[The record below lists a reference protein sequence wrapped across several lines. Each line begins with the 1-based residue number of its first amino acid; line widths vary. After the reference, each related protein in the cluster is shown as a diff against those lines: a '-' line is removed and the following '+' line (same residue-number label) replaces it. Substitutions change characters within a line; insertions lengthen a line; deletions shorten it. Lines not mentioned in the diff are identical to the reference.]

1 MMVIKVIVNIIMTEI
16 EDLKKRIS
24 ALECNFGKKP
34 KADKKPR
41 KPSEYN
47 NFVKKYF
54 KDNKGTDKTHKELFI
69 DASKAWGVKKA
80 EK

>member
-1 MMVIKVIVNIIMTEI
+1 M
-16 EDLKKRIS
+16 DLKKLEERIT

-34 KADKKPR
+34 KADKIPR

-54 KDNKGTDKTHKELFI
+54 KDNKGSDKTHKELFI
-69 DASKAWGVKKA
+69 DASKAWTAKKN
-80 EK
+80 EIK